1 FEIAKTS
8 GKKLMIWRAPDL
20 NTEEIQ
26 DETLKKL
33 LESEYVRAED
43 LEEFKAA
50 IKTSLLPPPVSPVIE
65 THSDNPKFVYICTDA
80 KDRAYCDSI
89 IKNEIKQAGL
99 GYSLPF
105 KSSELAVTKKFQKQN
120 FIDCY
125 ATLFVYC
132 QSEPDAVLSQ
142 ILECYKIKA
151 LRKEPFRAVAIY
163 DGPPKA
169 SDEGTIEI
177 ELPAF
182 EIANLNCRENNYEF
196 TENFIKKLC
205 HD

>member
-1 FEIAKTS
+1 
-8 GKKLMIWRAPDL
+8 M
-20 NTEEIQ
+20 
-26 DETLKKL
+26 
-33 LESEYVRAED
+33 
-43 LEEFKAA
+43 
-50 IKTSLLPPPVSPVIE
+50 
-65 THSDNPKFVYICTDA
+65 
-80 KDRAYCDSI
+80 
-89 IKNEIKQAGL
+89 
-99 GYSLPF
+99 
-105 KSSELAVTKKFQKQN
+105 TKKFQKQN